1 MSVVL
6 DEVLDGAKTF
16 LADWTVPF
24 LLFLRRGHEM
34 LVDAGEMNIFLGG
47 FSDTAAVQPKKL
59 SEVAMRGRRGI
70 EMSEKV
76 NTTLLQMVVTGVF
89 SLIILNPGTEDVW

>member
-24 LLFLRRGHEM
+24 LFLRRGHEM
-34 LVDAGEMNIFLGG
+34 IVDTGEMNIFLGG
-47 FSDTAAVQPKKL
+47 FSDAAAVQPKKL